1 MTISIDGQK
10 SAVPAVDIGRG
21 SPQGSVLGCL
31 LYCVTTQ
38 TLTAGLGNPEG
49 GRGLDAFLY
58 VDDTT
63 LFDAIPMSS
72 AIRHISTG
80 RTQEELRA
88 TELGSAFDEL
98 DRRATDRGMRINAKK
113 TQLLAI
119 SPGNGCDTVASM
131 VARGGQAIESVQ
143 RLKLVGFTFGP
154 DPGVGAHVETIEDA
168 YRRKK
173 WMLFNL
179 REASF
184 KGASLFKLYCCY
196 VRLIIEYCSPV
207 FHPMLNVGL
216 SQRLERLQGHAVW
229 ICFGCDCPA
238 EETMAEWAIETLE
251 ARRTRRFDSFIRKLA
266 ANPRFAPAWF
276 PMRLPDV
283 HGLRNRRGIVET
295 TAGTTRLFN
304 SPLACMRR
312 RANDLGIIPA
322 LP

>member
-1 MTISIDGQK
+1 MLLKLRRELLPDARQYGGVPRCGAENMFVDIWEKILGLLEGGESASVLLGVDYEKAFNRMDHAQCIKQLRLLGATPGSFSLVRAFLEGRRMTISIDGQK
-10 SAVPAVDIGRG
+10 AAVPAVDIGRG

-38 TLTAGLGNPEG
+38 TLTAGLGDPG
-49 GRGLDAFLY
+49 GGHGIDAFLC

-80 RTQEELRA
+80 TTREELRA
-88 TELGSAFDEL
+88 TELGSAFDKL

-119 SPGNGCDTVASM
+119 SPRNGCDTIASM
-131 VARGGQAIESVQ
+131 VTGGGEVIESVQ

-179 REASF
+179 REAGF

-196 VRLIIEYCSPV
+196 VRSIIEYCSR
-207 FHPMLNVGL
+207 F
-216 SQRLERLQGHAVW
+216 S
-229 ICFGCDCPA
+229 
-238 EETMAEWAIETLE
+238 
-251 ARRTRRFDSFIRKLA
+251 TRCSTGASRSDW
-266 ANPRFAPAWF
+266 N
-276 PMRLPDV
+276 
-283 HGLRNRRGIVET
+283 G
-295 TAGTTRLFN
+295 
-304 SPLACMRR
+304 
-312 RANDLGIIPA
+312 
-322 LP
+322 